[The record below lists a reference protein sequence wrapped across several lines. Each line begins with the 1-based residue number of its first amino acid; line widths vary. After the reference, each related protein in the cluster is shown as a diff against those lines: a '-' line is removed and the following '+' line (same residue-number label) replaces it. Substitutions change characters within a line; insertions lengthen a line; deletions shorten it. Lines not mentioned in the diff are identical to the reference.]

1 MKTGICSDPIAEL
14 VDRGKDFS
22 AKDLVSS
29 VFNAANK
36 KIRRREK
43 TKGESIDVDPDSESN
58 YQERNIDVEIEN
70 RIGRVATEGPN
81 MVAGTTAAHSVTHM
95 TSSSEQRDVRASM
108 RRSSS
113 GQRIEEGV
121 HVQQQQQQQYSSR
134 QQYSTQS
141 VVGGSAASGATAV
154 THTRRQDMFN
164 AKLAYLHGSDSKV
177 KAGSVDSALGFVAKP
192 LQSAFGSVDGGK
204 SRAVTSATA
213 SHRAAGHGDVRYGVD
228 RSGDTRQQ
236 RLPQQQQ
243 HQQQYPPSQAASA
256 NRSHTSPSHSVQV
269 QIGIDTLT
277 AMLCTHTVWRAI
289 YMYTPI

>member
-204 SRAVTSATA
+204 SRAVTSATD

-228 RSGDTRQQ
+228 RSADTRQQ

-243 HQQQYPPSQAASA
+243 QQQYPPSQAAYA

-269 QIGIDTLT
+269 QISIDTFT
-277 AMLCTHTVWRAI
+277 AMSFTYSYIVWRAI
-289 YMYTPI
+289 Y